1 MVTKQFSRKG
11 IHDVGEYHD
20 FIRRV
25 VINALAF
32 WNQSSQHPIMTF
44 HRPFFTGCIGM
55 REVYANTFFFQPR
68 EIGKLR
74 SVVGSNCFED
84 FKILVTKGCKLR
96 ILRIDQCYPQ
106 HFPSQ
111 FQSQMRVWLISSDLH
126 LTLSTTP
133 WSWYKVLYFE
143 VEIVFVSNAQ
153 KAPTCLGDPIPTAKT
168 EQGRFNFVLALSV
181 LFCIFVDTENLF
193 PRWIWMAAIPA
204 SHSVLMDMLHK

>member
-11 IHDVGEYHD
+11 IHDVGKYHD

-25 VINALAF
+25 VINAFAF
-32 WNQSSQHPIMTF
+32 RNKSSQHPIMTF

-111 FQSQMRVWLISSDLH
+111 FQFQMRVWLISSDLH

-143 VEIVFVSNAQ
+143 VEIVFASNTRKPQ
-153 KAPTCLGDPIPTAKT
+153 LVWETL
-168 EQGRFNFVLALSV
+168 
-181 LFCIFVDTENLF
+181 
-193 PRWIWMAAIPA
+193 
-204 SHSVLMDMLHK
+204 